1 MIVTGPLDPATGAVL
16 IPIGAESHLPWHEV
30 AISITDDLGAPLDPA
45 TGTMTGETKGVGAD
59 KFVSF
64 TETLDLVA
72 GDRRW
77 IPFFSIVNE
86 FKITPIGMPANS
98 RYIVTIINTRS

>member
-1 MIVTGPLDPATGAVL
+1 MIVTGPLNPAAGAIE

-30 AISITDDLGAPLDPA
+30 AISITDDVGDPLDPA
-45 TGTMTGETKGVGAD
+45 TGTMTGEVQGVGAD

-64 TETLDLVA
+64 TETLDIVA

-77 IPFFSIVNE
+77 IPFFSNVNK
-86 FKITPIGMPANS
+86 FRITPIDMPANS
-98 RYIVTIINTRS
+98 RYTVTIINTRS